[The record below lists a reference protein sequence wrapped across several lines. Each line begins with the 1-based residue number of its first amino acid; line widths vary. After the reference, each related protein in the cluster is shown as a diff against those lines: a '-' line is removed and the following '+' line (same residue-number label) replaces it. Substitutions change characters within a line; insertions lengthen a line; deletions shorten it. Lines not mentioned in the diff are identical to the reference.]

1 VQPLFQRNYGEKRM
15 FYMWINVMFNRKDEK
30 RVKEVGPDRAAA
42 EWILRNGGSVTFAGF
57 EKPIQDYNIL
67 PMGPKTNNY
76 YLEVINARNI
86 SLTDNG
92 LEHLVG
98 LRHLKVIDMNS
109 CIYITNLMLLRE
121 VANSLEYLDVG
132 NCERLS
138 DISPLAD
145 MQKLRKLILTNT
157 LGKNRETVIAD
168 LAKKLPD
175 CEIVD

>member
-1 VQPLFQRNYGEKRM
+1 
-15 FYMWINVMFNRKDEK
+15 
-30 RVKEVGPDRAAA
+30 
-42 EWILRNGGSVTFAGF
+42 
-57 EKPIQDYNIL
+57 
-67 PMGPKTNNY
+67 
-76 YLEVINARNI
+76 
-86 SLTDNG
+86 
-92 LEHLVG
+92 
-98 LRHLKVIDMNS
+98 MNS